1 MWKIEITWKQ
11 LYEDIYVKFTKNESD
26 QKTFIK
32 EIFPD
37 GLYQKMF
44 VRSGKAQGKYVS
56 LVCRATIDA
65 KKRFLDAGD
74 YLIQLKN
81 EAHED
86 YNFEENPMLQEFA
99 ENWKRLVPA
108 CAETQ
113 ENKVA
118 KAVYRLIDKIE
129 EEKDELFIK
138 ERLFQLYDKQ
148 EYAQILAVFS
158 IIASTL
164 CSFGMENTKFSEQ
177 DLKLHSLFL
186 PKLVEEEEESDA
198 IKIAQEMLHKEEGSL
213 EELKECLGIALNN
226 PYEKGKANYLLARR
240 AYQLKDKKTGNAF
253 LKEAVKFS
261 YEPAKLWKNNA
272 DAEAMLEKI
281 RIIYQNPASDGE
293 DVMRCCKGCEK
304 ILYLTP
310 AVEKSYRGEAA
321 FVLYKYIRAGKYQS
335 STNETADYY
344 LKISNNCG
352 FYLAQ
357 EEWKVNNESRI
368 IPQIMRAETATVGRC
383 YSNTKNK
390 YAKIFE
396 KTIPENWERWL
407 AEFDLTVMQMKI
419 HEKTA
424 KRFLFLDDDFEKNIE
439 NFI

>member
-129 EEKDELFIK
+129 EEKELFK
-138 ERLFQLYDKQ
+138 LLFMCDRSN
-148 EYAQILAVFS
+148 E
-158 IIASTL
+158 
-164 CSFGMENTKFSEQ
+164 
-177 DLKLHSLFL
+177 KLEDDRESLRPL
-186 PKLVEEEEESDA
+186 LVLLQKNLGLSEEEAYLFHMETWICAHGMATMLATSFVDWDEAFISKVLTDTYEG
-198 IKIAQEMLHKEEGSL
+198 IKRSYTG
-213 EELKECLGIALNN
+213 
-226 PYEKGKANYLLARR
+226 GKR
-240 AYQLKDKKTGNAF
+240 
-253 LKEAVKFS
+253 
-261 YEPAKLWKNNA
+261 
-272 DAEAMLEKI
+272 
-281 RIIYQNPASDGE
+281 
-293 DVMRCCKGCEK
+293 
-304 ILYLTP
+304 
-310 AVEKSYRGEAA
+310 
-321 FVLYKYIRAGKYQS
+321 
-335 STNETADYY
+335 
-344 LKISNNCG
+344 
-352 FYLAQ
+352 
-357 EEWKVNNESRI
+357 
-368 IPQIMRAETATVGRC
+368 
-383 YSNTKNK
+383 
-390 YAKIFE
+390 
-396 KTIPENWERWL
+396 
-407 AEFDLTVMQMKI
+407 
-419 HEKTA
+419 
-424 KRFLFLDDDFEKNIE
+424 
-439 NFI
+439 

>member
-44 VRSGKAQGKYVS
+44 VRGGKVQGKYVS

-65 KKRFLDAGD
+65 KKRFLDAR
-74 YLIQLKN
+74 
-81 EAHED
+81 D
-86 YNFEENPMLQEFA
+86 YNFEENPILQEFA

-118 KAVYRLIDKIE
+118 KAVYRLIDKVE

-198 IKIAQEMLHKEEGSL
+198 IKVAQEMLHKEEGSL
-213 EELKECLGIALNN
+213 EELKECRGIALNN
-226 PYEKGKANYLLARR
+226 PMVYG
-240 AYQLKDKKTGNAF
+240 
-253 LKEAVKFS
+253 
-261 YEPAKLWKNNA
+261 
-272 DAEAMLEKI
+272 
-281 RIIYQNPASDGE
+281 
-293 DVMRCCKGCEK
+293 
-304 ILYLTP
+304 
-310 AVEKSYRGEAA
+310 
-321 FVLYKYIRAGKYQS
+321 
-335 STNETADYY
+335 
-344 LKISNNCG
+344 
-352 FYLAQ
+352 
-357 EEWKVNNESRI
+357 
-368 IPQIMRAETATVGRC
+368 
-383 YSNTKNK
+383 
-390 YAKIFE
+390 
-396 KTIPENWERWL
+396 
-407 AEFDLTVMQMKI
+407 
-419 HEKTA
+419 
-424 KRFLFLDDDFEKNIE
+424 
-439 NFI
+439 

>member
-108 CAETQ
+108 CAEVQ
-113 ENKVA
+113 ENKVT
-118 KAVYRLIDKIE
+118 KAIYRLIDKIE

-164 CSFGMENTKFSEQ
+164 CSFGMENTEFSE
-177 DLKLHSLFL
+177 
-186 PKLVEEEEESDA
+186 
-198 IKIAQEMLHKEEGSL
+198 
-213 EELKECLGIALNN
+213 
-226 PYEKGKANYLLARR
+226 
-240 AYQLKDKKTGNAF
+240 
-253 LKEAVKFS
+253 
-261 YEPAKLWKNNA
+261 
-272 DAEAMLEKI
+272 
-281 RIIYQNPASDGE
+281 
-293 DVMRCCKGCEK
+293 
-304 ILYLTP
+304 
-310 AVEKSYRGEAA
+310 
-321 FVLYKYIRAGKYQS
+321 
-335 STNETADYY
+335 
-344 LKISNNCG
+344 
-352 FYLAQ
+352 
-357 EEWKVNNESRI
+357 
-368 IPQIMRAETATVGRC
+368 
-383 YSNTKNK
+383 
-390 YAKIFE
+390 
-396 KTIPENWERWL
+396 
-407 AEFDLTVMQMKI
+407 
-419 HEKTA
+419 
-424 KRFLFLDDDFEKNIE
+424 
-439 NFI
+439 

>member
-44 VRSGKAQGKYVS
+44 VRGGKVQGKYVS

-65 KKRFLDAGD
+65 KKRFLDASD

-86 YNFEENPMLQEFA
+86 YNFEENPILQEFA

-108 CAETQ
+108 CTETQ

-198 IKIAQEMLHKEEGSL
+198 IKIAQEMLHREEGSL

-240 AYQLKDKKTGNAF
+240 AYQLKDKKAGNAF

-272 DAEAMLEKI
+272 DAETMLEKI
-281 RIIYQNPASDGE
+281 
-293 DVMRCCKGCEK
+293 
-304 ILYLTP
+304 
-310 AVEKSYRGEAA
+310 
-321 FVLYKYIRAGKYQS
+321 
-335 STNETADYY
+335 
-344 LKISNNCG
+344 
-352 FYLAQ
+352 
-357 EEWKVNNESRI
+357 
-368 IPQIMRAETATVGRC
+368 
-383 YSNTKNK
+383 
-390 YAKIFE
+390 
-396 KTIPENWERWL
+396 
-407 AEFDLTVMQMKI
+407 
-419 HEKTA
+419 
-424 KRFLFLDDDFEKNIE
+424 
-439 NFI
+439 